1 MTERGE
7 TIEPFPLGRRG
18 TVDYMR
24 TAGRRSVVH
33 GLVELDVTE
42 ARRYIHDHEERT
54 GTRRSF
60 TAFLVFC
67 LARAIDDHPRVQTY
81 RDWRGRLVRFEDVDV
96 NVLIEREVDGEL
108 IGVPHV
114 LRATNRRSLESIH
127 DEIRAAQTDP
137 NAGRQRGLSAAGLRL
152 PGPVRRLFWRL
163 PRTFPRRWKR
173 VAGTVAVTSIGMFGP
188 GGGWGISPTNYA
200 LQLTVGGIERKP
212 RLVEGEVVA
221 REFLSLTVTVDHDVV
236 DGAPAARF
244 VGRLRELVESAHGLE
259 SDLET

>member
-42 ARRYIHDHEERT
+42 ARRRIRELEERT

-67 LARAIDDHPRVQTY
+67 LARAIDDHPHVQTY

-96 NVLIEREVDGEL
+96 NVLIEREVDGDR

-114 LRATNRRSLESIH
+114 IRAVNRRSLESIH

-137 NAGRQRGLSAAGLRL
+137 SVGRQRGLAAAGLRL
-152 PGPVRRLFWRL
+152 PGPVRRLLWRL
-163 PRTFPRRWKR
+163 PQVSPRHWKR
-173 VAGTVAVTSIGMFGP
+173 LAGTVAVTSVGMFGD
-188 GGGWGISPTNYA
+188 GGGWAVAPTNYA

-212 RLVEGEVVA
+212 GLVDNEVVP
-221 REFLSLTVTVDHDVV
+221 REYLSLTVTVDHDVV

-244 VGRLRELVESAHGLE
+244 VGRLRELVEAAHGLDE
-259 SDLET
+259 DLET